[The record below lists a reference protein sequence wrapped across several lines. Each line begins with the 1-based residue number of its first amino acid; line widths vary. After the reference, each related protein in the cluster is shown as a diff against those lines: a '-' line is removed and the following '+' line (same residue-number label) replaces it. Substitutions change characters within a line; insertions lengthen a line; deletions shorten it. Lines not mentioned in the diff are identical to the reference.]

1 MVVVTNIRA
10 YHGGVLITAV
20 KSFMT
25 EAQGHKGSELLF
37 SFLNK
42 CYNFTPILYFQATLE
57 LTRVEPLMRLVM
69 VGS

>member
-1 MVVVTNIRA
+1 MVVVVTNIGA
-10 YHGGVLITAV
+10 YHGGALFTAV
-20 KSFMT
+20 KSFMIQDSI
-25 EAQGHKGSELLF
+25 AFKLLF

-42 CYNFTPILYFQATLE
+42 YYNFTPILYFQARLE